1 MTFDNPTALED
12 AFDASKEAHNWLQMV
27 IEEIER

>member
-12 AFDASKEAHNWLQMV
+12 AFSASHEAHNWLQQI
-27 IEEIER
+27 IEEIEE